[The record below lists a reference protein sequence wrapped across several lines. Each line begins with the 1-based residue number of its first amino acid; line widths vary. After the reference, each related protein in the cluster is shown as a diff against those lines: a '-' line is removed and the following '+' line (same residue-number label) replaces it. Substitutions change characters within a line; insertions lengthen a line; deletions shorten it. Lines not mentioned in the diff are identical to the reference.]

1 MMGFGNRIGTDFD
14 NVSQRLVYNYIAT
27 QPDFRPVPSEVA
39 SETAQRQ
46 FYDFI
51 TGIFTALYHDPE
63 LIGMTT
69 DPDETE
75 DRPRPDRAYE
85 NESHKYLEARKLR
98 RKNEEKIEGLFDSL
112 QRLGELGTVRHGALV
127 VERSDLGLNKRAL
140 EMLVRNLTRLGLQC
154 SVDGQALYLRS
165 DAYPEMW
172 DAWKLLATLGA
183 AEAAAHDAQWRQQVG
198 DEAQLQKWQVTT
210 HRRYL
215 GQIKNRIFKRA
226 LFDPAYDYSVD
237 VLCRLSDDPASY
249 RQFTDALLAQGFEK
263 TADWGSGLD
272 VTNFLN
278 LAFTKTYV
286 GPEGEPLRLQF
297 RTQFESRYHR
307 QILYTFVEDKVAVK
321 TLLRQFESLS
331 EPLQDLVYGFTG
343 ECRACGFC
351 NQTNRK
357 LPYNN
362 VPAVYR
368 GRPVR
373 LCYYF
378 KQLGTRELTRERLE
392 EARALYSWVD
402 DHYEVAAYPSSPAA
416 EG

>member
-1 MMGFGNRIGTDFD
+1 MIGFGNRIGSDFD

-27 QPDFRPVPSEVA
+27 QPDFRPVPSKIA
-39 SETAQRQ
+39 SEHAQRQ

-51 TGIFTALYHDPE
+51 AGVFTALYHNPE
-63 LIGMTT
+63 RIGMTM

-75 DRPRPDRAYE
+75 DRPRPDRVYE
-85 NESHKYLEARKLR
+85 DESRKYLAARKLR
-98 RKNEEKIEGLFDSL
+98 RQNEEKIEGLFDGM
-112 QRLGELGTVRHGALV
+112 QRLAELGTVGRGALV
-127 VERSDLGLNKRAL
+127 VRRGELGIQRRAL
-140 EMLVRNLTRLGLQC
+140 ETLVENLTRLGLRC
-154 SVDGQALYLRS
+154 SMDDQALCLCS

-172 DAWKLLATLGA
+172 DAWKLLATVGA
-183 AEAAAHDAQWRQQVG
+183 AEAAAYDARWRQEVG
-198 DEAQLQKWQVTT
+198 DEARLPKWQVTT

-215 GQIKNRIFKRA
+215 SQIKNRIFKRA

-321 TLLRQFESLS
+321 TLLRQFASLS
-331 EPLQDLVYGFTG
+331 
-343 ECRACGFC
+343 
-351 NQTNRK
+351 
-357 LPYNN
+357 
-362 VPAVYR
+362 
-368 GRPVR
+368 
-373 LCYYF
+373 
-378 KQLGTRELTRERLE
+378 
-392 EARALYSWVD
+392 
-402 DHYEVAAYPSSPAA
+402 
-416 EG
+416 